1 MTECDHMLPR
11 HGYLSQNFSATDQK
25 LSKII
30 LETSSLE
37 NNPPYIRVS
46 VKSII
51 PFKGFIIT
59 AFDSNE
65 NGESPTIQQNSD

>member
-25 LSKII
+25 FSKII

-37 NNPPYIRVS
+37 NKSPYIRVS
-46 VKSII
+46 VKSVI

-59 AFDSNE
+59 AFDSNK
-65 NGESPTIQQNSD
+65 NGESPTI